1 MSLQASSVPVLGALV
16 QLARRDPSTRGVRT
30 GPAAFVFA
38 VWLTRIQS
46 ISFFV
51 SLNTQY
57 SLTKYSFFFFFFPF
71 RQNKL
76 QTLVNVMFVN
86 KRRLD

>member
-57 SLTKYSFFFFFFPF
+57 SLTKYSFFFFFPF

>member
-57 SLTKYSFFFFFFPF
+57 SLTKYSFFFFFPC